1 MPMKRYCYLSL
12 LMLFLSSMSL
22 WGQDNFNPSS
32 PPEPGQPPMRLE
44 VTVTPNG
51 AGSVSGAGLYAEG
64 TQVVLRAYTNTG
76 FRFVNWTDKNGEEL
90 STSTSF
96 TYTKGAGHERLTA
109 NYVYD
114 PTNPSEPADP
124 STIMYYQLQLNAT
137 DGGTVSGGGRYLAGK
152 QVTLYAYPNSLFDFV
167 GWYDKMTDEL
177 LSTNKN
183 YTYTTTAKHRVLE
196 ARFSFNPGNPS
207 EPSEPILRRTVT
219 ATATEGGT
227 VNTSSQY
234 VLIGNSVTLQAS
246 RNTGY
251 DFAGW
256 YLNGELY
263 TNLSNFSYTV
273 TDSYSQNFEAR
284 FVFNPSNPS
293 EPNTPNVTRHSFY
306 LMNKVTK
313 PGATVKFPLYL
324 SAIKQLTDMTFQLE
338 FPEELTPDF
347 TQVEMSEKAIG
358 YSISYSKQDEKNYIF
373 TLTGGQVPAGNAAL
387 LMFTINVSEDIIT
400 ALDYPVKINLVEVTE
415 DGGEVVTASTHN
427 GRLSVY
433 KNGDANGDDEV
444 SITDAVTVVS
454 HILGNPVDNFIEE
467 AANVD
472 DGDGISITDA
482 VGVVN
487 IILGNGGTS
496 TPANNNSNTG
506 VNPE

>member
-64 TQVVLRAYTNTG
+64 TQVTLRAYTNTG
-76 FRFVNWTDKNGEEL
+76 FRFVKWTDKNGEEL

-137 DGGTVSGGGRYLAGK
+137 DGGTVSGGGRYLTGK
-152 QVTLYAYPNSLFDFV
+152 NITLHAYPNSLFDFV
-167 GWYDKMTDEL
+167 GWYDTSTDEQ
-177 LSTNKN
+177 LSTEKN
-183 YTYTTTAKHRVLE
+183 FTYTTTAKHRVLE
-196 ARFSFNPGNPS
+196 ARFAFNPGNPS
-207 EPSEPILRRTVT
+207 EPSEPVLRRTVT
-219 ATATEGGT
+219 ATAMEGGT

-234 VLIGNSVTLQAS
+234 ALIGSTVTLRAYS
-246 RNTGY
+246 NSGY

-256 YLNGELY
+256 YMNGEHY
-263 TNLSNFSYTV
+263 TNLSTFSYTV
-273 TDSYSQNFEAR
+273 TESYSQNFEAR
-284 FVFNPSNPS
+284 FEFNPSSPS
-293 EPNTPNVTRHSFY
+293 EPAMPNVSKHSFY

-324 SAIKQLTDMTFQLE
+324 SSIKNLTDMTFQLE

-347 TQVEMSEKAIG
+347 TQVDMSVKATG

-373 TLTGGQVPAGNAAL
+373 TLTGGEVPAGNAAL
-387 LMFTINVSEDIIT
+387 LMFTINVAEDIIT

-415 DGGEVVTASTHN
+415 EDGTVVTASTHN

-472 DGDGISITDA
+472 DGDDISITDA

-496 TPANNNSNTG
+496 TPANNNSNTV